1 MNEVEIPI
9 KVSGLGAIKAELK
22 ALKGEI
28 ANATDP
34 ADIARLSQAAGELS
48 DKIKDAN
55 EAVAVFSTGS
65 KFEQVSNGLGGIKD
79 SLMSLDFEE
88 AATKAK
94 TFATVMKSVDPKVI
108 IAGMGA
114 LTKTVTT
121 LGSTFLRL
129 GAQLLVNPI
138 FLLVAVIVAIVVA
151 IVLVMKKF
159 GVLQVV
165 IDALLLPLN
174 LLIKGFEMLTDW
186 MGLTDNAGEERGK
199 NEMARMDA
207 EAAAGEARMK
217 RLEEANKG
225 EMGDYDRKIAL
236 AKAEGKSTVELQ
248 RSKIKASIAYQTQ
261 VIAESK
267 LKLQQI
273 YLNLQELQT
282 LNIEDEEKRK
292 RQKEGN
298 QAMAEARGLIVSMG
312 EARRNSFN
320 ELKILDLNEIKAQ
333 EEKVK
338 AGRKGTGA
346 NKNNLKEQLGDI
358 KAFNA
363 EKLKLASMIADGE
376 NNAMENGIE
385 KEKAIRQKAFMDF
398 KTNFLAET
406 VKTEIE
412 ALDKQ
417 FLAKKITEEQYN
429 KQLEDLKLNAH
440 KNLTAE
446 ETILLT
452 QAMEQRKKD
461 MHQLEINNANN
472 AANGE
477 QMIADAKFAAM
488 AEGFEKEQ
496 IAQAAQYERL
506 RADALANTT
515 LTAEQKKALIAVY
528 NEQEKAQIATQLAEK
543 KKTQEDLLLTLQDE
557 ATQKR
562 EAENAQFLLDVEAAN
577 GNYETLEL
585 LKKAHEDKLL
595 NIETEANNAK
605 VAEAAKERDAKLSLA
620 KDTVDGL
627 ANLGGML
634 IKDQKKLEKFNKA
647 SALIQIG
654 IDTAKA
660 ISGLVA
666 ASNTNPLNGITAGA
680 AGIAQFASGI
690 IQIATNVV
698 KAKQLLSSPG
708 TTPSGGGGGGA
719 ESGGGGGG
727 ASAAATAL
735 PQAAQLFG
743 SANTGGTMSAGGS
756 SSESGNMTVT
766 AIVSETQVT
775 STQQKI
781 NRINKSAEL

>member
-9 KVSGLGAIKAELK
+9 KVSGLGAIKAELR

-34 ADIARLSQAAGELS
+34 ADVARLSQAAGELS

-65 KFEQVSNGLGGIKD
+65 KFEQVSNGLGGIKE

-88 AATKAK
+88 AAAKSK
-94 TFATVMKSVDPKVI
+94 TFATALGSVNPKELA
-108 IAGMGA
+108 AGMGN

-121 LGSTFLRL
+121 MGGAFMKL
-129 GAQLLVNPI
+129 GAQILINPI
-138 FLLVAVIVAIVVA
+138 FLLAAVIIAIVAAVA
-151 IVLVMKKF
+151 LVLNKF
-159 GVLQVV
+159 GLLKGV
-165 IDALLLPLN
+165 IDALMMPVN
-174 LLIKGFEMLTDW
+174 ALIAGFEMLTDW
-186 MGLTDNAGEERGK
+186 MGLTDNAGEARAQ

-207 EAAAGEARMK
+207 EAAASEKRMQ
-217 RLEEANKG
+217 RLDAANKG

-248 RSKIKASIAYQTQ
+248 RAKIKGSIAYQTQ

-267 LKLQQI
+267 LKLKQI

-282 LNIEDEEKRK
+282 LNIEDDEKRK
-292 RQKEGN
+292 RQLAGN
-298 QAMAEARGLIVSMG
+298 KAMAEARGLIVSMG

-320 ELKILDLNEIKAQ
+320 DLKVIDAQ
-333 EEKVK
+333 ELATQQEKVN
-338 AGRKGTGA
+338 AGRKG
-346 NKNNLKEQLGDI
+346 NKDNKTNLKEQLDDI

-363 EKLKLASMIADGE
+363 ETLKLASMIADGT
-376 NNAMENGIE
+376 NNALENGLE

-429 KQLEDLKLNAH
+429 KQLEDLKLNAQ

-452 QAMEQRKKD
+452 QAQEQKKKD
-461 MHQLEINNANN
+461 MQQLEINNANN

-477 QMIADAKFAAM
+477 QMILDAKFAAM
-488 AEGFEKEQ
+488 AEGTEKELL
-496 IAQAAQYERL
+496 AQAAGYEKL
-506 RADALANTT
+506 RQDALANVT
-515 LTAEQKKALIAVY
+515 LTEEQKKALIAIY
-528 NEQEKAQIATQLAEK
+528 DEQEKAQVATKLAEK
-543 KKTQEDLLLTLQDE
+543 QKTQEDLLLTLQDE
-557 ATQKR
+557 AAQLR
-562 EAENAQFLLDVEAAN
+562 EAENVQFLLDVEAAN

-585 LKKAHEDKLL
+585 LKKEHEDRLV
-595 NIETEANNAK
+595 NIEVEANNAK
-605 VAEAAKERDAKLSLA
+605 VEAAQKERDAKLSLA
-620 KDTVDGL
+620 KDTLDGL

-654 IDTAKA
+654 IDTARA
-660 ISGLVA
+660 ISSLVA
-666 ASNTNPLNGITAGA
+666 AAQSNPLNGVTFGA

-690 IQIATNVV
+690 IQIVTNVV
-698 KAKQLLSSPG
+698 KAKQILSSPG
-708 TTPSGGGGGGA
+708 STPAAGGGGGGGGGGGA
-719 ESGGGGGG
+719 ETST
-727 ASAAATAL
+727 ATAL

-743 SANTGGTMSAGGS
+743 GANTGGTMSAGGN

-766 AIVSETQVT
+766 AVVSETQVT

-781 NRINKSAEL
+781 NRINKSSEL

>member
-9 KVSGLGAIKAELK
+9 KVSGLGAIKAELR

-65 KFEQVSNGLGGIKD
+65 KFEQVSNGLGGIKE

-88 AATKAK
+88 AAAKSK
-94 TFATVMKSVDPKVI
+94 TFATALGSVNPKELA
-108 IAGMGA
+108 AGMGN

-121 LGSTFLRL
+121 MGGAFMKL
-129 GAQLLVNPI
+129 GAQILMNPI
-138 FLLVAVIVAIVVA
+138 FLLAAVIIAIVAAVA
-151 IVLVMKKF
+151 LVLQKF
-159 GVLQVV
+159 GLLKQVLDVMMIPV
-165 IDALLLPLN
+165 NA
-174 LLIKGFEMLTDW
+174 LIKGFEMLTDW
-186 MGLTDNAGEERGK
+186 MGLTDNAGEARAQ

-207 EAAAGEARMK
+207 EAAAGEKRMQ
-217 RLEEANKG
+217 RLDAANKS

-248 RSKIKASIAYQTQ
+248 RAKIKGSIAYQTQ
-261 VIAESK
+261 VIAESQLK
-267 LKLQQI
+267 LKQI

-282 LNIEDEEKRK
+282 LNIDDEEKRK
-292 RQKEGN
+292 RQLAGN
-298 QAMAEARGLIVSMG
+298 KAMADARALIVSMG
-312 EARRNSFN
+312 EARKNSFN
-320 ELKILDLNEIKAQ
+320 ELKILDLNEIKSQ
-333 EEKVK
+333 QEKVK
-338 AGRKGTGA
+338 AGRKGTKD
-346 NKNNLKEQLGDI
+346 NKNNLKEQLDDI
-358 KAFNA
+358 KEFNA
-363 EKLKLASMIADGE
+363 DKEKLD
-376 NNAMENGIE
+376 AMTIQSTLNLMANGME
-385 KEKAIRQKAFMDF
+385 KEKAIREQAFVDYQKTFIDERL
-398 KTNFLAET
+398 K
-406 VKTEIE
+406 KEIE
-412 ALDKQ
+412 GLDKQ
-417 FLAKKITEEQYN
+417 FLAKKLTEDQYN
-429 KQLEDLKLNAH
+429 AKLAELR
-440 KNLTAE
+440 LTATTKLSAE
-446 ETILLT
+446 ELLILKNAETLKNTEIQTI
-452 QAMEQRKKD
+452 KD
-461 MHQLEINNANN
+461 TYAQNLIN
-472 AANGE
+472 GD

-488 AEGFEKEQ
+488 EEGFEKEQ
-496 IAQAAQYERL
+496 IAQAAQYEKL

-515 LTAEQKKALIAVY
+515 LTEEQKKALIAVY

-557 ATQKR
+557 ATQLR

-647 SALIQIG
+647 TALIQIG

-660 ISGLVA
+660 ISALVA
-666 ASNTNPLNGITAGA
+666 ASNTNPLNGVTAGA

-727 ASAAATAL
+727 TSAATAL

>member
-9 KVSGLGAIKAELK
+9 KVSGLGAIKAELR

-34 ADIARLSQAAGELS
+34 ADIARLSQAAGQLS
-48 DKIKDAN
+48 DQIKDAN

-65 KFEQVSNGLGGIKD
+65 KFEQVSNGLGGIKE

-88 AATKAK
+88 AAAKSK
-94 TFATVMKSVDPKVI
+94 TFATALGSVNPKELA
-108 IAGMGA
+108 AGMGN

-121 LGSTFLRL
+121 MGGAFMKL
-129 GAQLLVNPI
+129 GAQILMNPI
-138 FLLVAVIVAIVVA
+138 FLLVAVIVAIVAAVA
-151 IVLVMKKF
+151 LVLNKF
-159 GVLQVV
+159 GLLQGV
-165 IDALLLPLN
+165 IDALMMPVN
-174 LLIKGFEMLTDW
+174 ALIAGFEMLTDW
-186 MGLTDNAGEERGK
+186 MGLTDNAGEARAK

-207 EAAAGEARMK
+207 EAAAGEARMN
-217 RLEEANKG
+217 RLDAANKS

-248 RSKIKASIAYQTQ
+248 RSKIKGSIAYQTQ
-261 VIAESK
+261 VIAESQLK
-267 LKLQQI
+267 LKQI

-282 LNIEDEEKRK
+282 LNIEDDEKRK
-292 RQKEGN
+292 RQLAGN
-298 QAMAEARGLIVSMG
+298 KAMAEARGLIVSMG

-320 ELKILDLNEIKAQ
+320 DLKVIDAQ
-333 EEKVK
+333 ELATQKEKVN
-338 AGRKGTGA
+338 AGKKG
-346 NKNNLKEQLGDI
+346 NKDNKTNLKEQLDDI

-363 EKLKLASMIADGE
+363 DTLKLASMIADGK
-376 NNAMENGIE
+376 NNAMESGLE

-452 QAMEQRKKD
+452 QAQEQKRKD
-461 MHQLEINNANN
+461 MNQLEINNANN

-477 QMIADAKFAAM
+477 QMILDAKFAAM
-488 AEGFEKEQ
+488 AEGTEKELL
-496 IAQAAQYERL
+496 AQAAGYEKL
-506 RADALANTT
+506 RQDALANVT
-515 LTAEQKKALIAVY
+515 LTEEQKKALIAIY
-528 NEQEKAQIATQLAEK
+528 DEQEKAQVATKLAEK
-543 KKTQEDLLLTLQDE
+543 QKTQEDLLLSMQDE
-557 ATQKR
+557 ATQLR
-562 EAENAQFLLDVEAAN
+562 EAENVQFLLDVEAAN

-585 LKKAHEDKLL
+585 LKKEHEDKLV
-595 NIETEANNAK
+595 NIEVEANNAK
-605 VAEAAKERDAKLSLA
+605 VEAAQKERDAKLSLA
-620 KDTVDGL
+620 KDTLDGL

-654 IDTAKA
+654 IDTARA
-660 ISGLVA
+660 ISSLVA
-666 ASNTNPLNGITAGA
+666 AAQSNPLNGVTFGA

-690 IQIATNVV
+690 IQIVTNVV
-698 KAKQLLSSPG
+698 KAKQILSSPG
-708 TTPSGGGGGGA
+708 STPAAGGGGGGGGGGGA
-719 ESGGGGGG
+719 ETST
-727 ASAAATAL
+727 ATAL

-743 SANTGGTMSAGGS
+743 GANTGGTMSAGGS

-766 AIVSETQVT
+766 AVVSETQVT

>member
-9 KVSGLGAIKAELK
+9 KVSGLGAIKAELR

-34 ADIARLSQAAGELS
+34 ADVARLSQAAGELS

-65 KFEQVSNGLGGIKD
+65 KFEQVSNGLGGIKE

-88 AATKAK
+88 AAAKSK
-94 TFATVMKSVDPKVI
+94 TFATALGSVNPKELA
-108 IAGMGA
+108 AGMGN

-121 LGSTFLRL
+121 MGGAFMKL
-129 GAQLLVNPI
+129 GAQILMNPI
-138 FLLVAVIVAIVVA
+138 FLLAAVIIAIVAAVA
-151 IVLVMKKF
+151 LVLNKF
-159 GVLQVV
+159 GLLKGV
-165 IDALLLPLN
+165 IDALMMPVN
-174 LLIKGFEMLTDW
+174 ALIAGFEMLTDW
-186 MGLTDNAGEERGK
+186 MGLTDNAGEARAQ

-207 EAAAGEARMK
+207 EAAASEKRMQ
-217 RLEEANKG
+217 RLDAANKG

-248 RSKIKASIAYQTQ
+248 RSKIKGSIAYQTQ

-267 LKLQQI
+267 LKLKQI

-282 LNIEDEEKRK
+282 LNIEDDEKRK
-292 RQKEGN
+292 RQLAGN
-298 QAMAEARGLIVSMG
+298 KAMAEARGLIVSMG

-320 ELKILDLNEIKAQ
+320 DLKVIDAQ
-333 EEKVK
+333 ELATQQEKVN
-338 AGRKGTGA
+338 AGRKG
-346 NKNNLKEQLGDI
+346 NKDNKTNLKEQLDDI

-363 EKLKLASMIADGE
+363 ETLKLASMIADGT
-376 NNAMENGIE
+376 NNALENGLE

-429 KQLEDLKLNAH
+429 KQLEDLKLNAQ

-452 QAMEQRKKD
+452 QAQEQKKKD
-461 MHQLEINNANN
+461 MQQLEINNANN

-477 QMIADAKFAAM
+477 QMILDAKFAAM
-488 AEGFEKEQ
+488 AEGTEKELL
-496 IAQAAQYERL
+496 AQAAGYEKL
-506 RADALANTT
+506 RQDALANVT
-515 LTAEQKKALIAVY
+515 LTEEQKKALIAIY
-528 NEQEKAQIATQLAEK
+528 DEQEKAQVATKLAEK
-543 KKTQEDLLLTLQDE
+543 QKTQEDLLLTLQDE
-557 ATQKR
+557 AAQLR
-562 EAENAQFLLDVEAAN
+562 EAENVQFLLDVEAAN

-585 LKKAHEDKLL
+585 LKKEHEDRLV
-595 NIETEANNAK
+595 NIEVEANNAK
-605 VAEAAKERDAKLSLA
+605 VEAAQKERDAKLSLA
-620 KDTVDGL
+620 KDTLDGL

-654 IDTAKA
+654 IDTARA
-660 ISGLVA
+660 ISSLVA
-666 ASNTNPLNGITAGA
+666 AAQSNPLNGVTFGA

-690 IQIATNVV
+690 IQIVTNVV
-698 KAKQLLSSPG
+698 KAKQILSSPG
-708 TTPSGGGGGGA
+708 STPAAGGGGGGGGGGGA
-719 ESGGGGGG
+719 ETST
-727 ASAAATAL
+727 ATAL

-743 SANTGGTMSAGGS
+743 GANTGGTMSAGGN

-766 AIVSETQVT
+766 AVVSETQVT

-781 NRINKSAEL
+781 NRINKSSEL

>member
-1 MNEVEIPI
+1 MNEVEIPL
-9 KVSGLGAIKAELK
+9 KVSGIGAIKAELK

-48 DKIKDAN
+48 DQIKDAN
-55 EAVAVFSTGS
+55 EAVAVFATGS

-94 TFATVMKSVDPKVI
+94 TFATVMKGVDPKVI

-114 LTKTVTT
+114 LTKTVST
-121 LGSTFLRL
+121 LGSTFLKM

-159 GVLQVV
+159 GVLQTV
-165 IDALLLPLN
+165 IDALMMPLN
-174 LLIKGFEMLTDW
+174 MLIKGFQMLTDW
-186 MGLTDNAGEERGK
+186 MGLTDVAGEERGA
-199 NEMARMDA
+199 NELERIDNEIAATEKRSAAQADA
-207 EAAAGEARMK
+207 HGK
-217 RLEEANKG
+217 
-225 EMGDYDRKIAL
+225 EMGAFDRKIAL
-236 AKAEGKSTVELQ
+236 AKAEGKNTYELQ
-248 RSKIKASIAYQTQ
+248 KAKIKASIAYQTQ
-261 VIAESK
+261 QIAESMLTVKKMK
-267 LKLQQI
+267 LDIAALS
-273 YLNLQELQT
+273 T
-282 LNIEDEEKRK
+282 LNISEEDRKKKTEEANK
-292 RQKEGN
+292 
-298 QAMAEARGLIVSMG
+298 AMEKANKVISDMG

-320 ELKILDLNEIKAQ
+320 ELKILDLDELKKQ
-333 EEKVK
+333 KEKVD
-338 AGRKGTGA
+338 AGKKETKG
-346 NKNNLKEQLGDI
+346 NKNNLKEKLDDL
-358 KAFNA
+358 KAYNA
-363 EKLKLASMIADGE
+363 DKEKLE
-376 NNAMENGIE
+376 AMTIKSTLDLMANGME
-385 KEKAIRQKAFMDF
+385 KEKAIREQAFVDYQKTFIDERL
-398 KTNFLAET
+398 K
-406 VKTEIE
+406 KEIE
-412 ALDKQ
+412 GLDKQ
-417 FLAKKITEEQYN
+417 FLAKKLTEDQYN
-429 KQLEDLKLNAH
+429 AKLAELR
-440 KNLTAE
+440 LTATTKLSAE
-446 ETILLT
+446 ELLILKNAETLKNT
-452 QAMEQRKKD
+452 E
-461 MHQLEINNANN
+461 LEAIKTTYAQNLINGDA
-472 AANGE
+472 
-477 QMIADAKFAAM
+477 MIADAKFAAM

-496 IAQAAQYERL
+496 LAQAAQYDKL

-515 LTAEQKKALIAVY
+515 LTEEQKKALIAVY
-528 NEQEKAQIATQLAEK
+528 DEQEKAQIATQLAEK
-543 KKTQEDLLLTLQDE
+543 KKTQEDLLLSLQDE

-562 EAENAQFLLDVEAAN
+562 EAEQAQFALDVEAAN

-627 ANLGGML
+627 TNLGGML

-660 ISGLVA
+660 ISALVA
-666 ASNTNPLNGITAGA
+666 ASNTNPLNGVTAGA

-690 IQIATNVV
+690 IQIATNVA
-698 KAKQLLSSPG
+698 KAKQILSSPG
-708 TTPSGGGGGGA
+708 TTPSTGGGGGDAGGGGGGT
-719 ESGGGGGG
+719 
-727 ASAAATAL
+727 AAATAL

>member
-9 KVSGLGAIKAELK
+9 KVSGLGAIKAELR

-34 ADIARLSQAAGELS
+34 ADVARLSQAAGELS

-65 KFEQVSNGLGGIKD
+65 KFEQVSNGLGAIKD

-88 AATKAK
+88 AAAKSK
-94 TFATVMKSVDPKVI
+94 TFATALGSVNPKELA
-108 IAGMGA
+108 AGMGN

-121 LGSTFLRL
+121 MGSAFMKL
-129 GAQLLVNPI
+129 GAQILMNPI
-138 FLLVAVIVAIVVA
+138 FLLVAVIVAIVAAVA
-151 IVLVMKKF
+151 LVLNKF
-159 GVLQVV
+159 GLLKGV
-165 IDALLLPLN
+165 IDALMMPVN
-174 LLIKGFEMLTDW
+174 ALIAGFEMLTDW
-186 MGLTDNAGEERGK
+186 MGLTDNAGEARAK

-217 RLEEANKG
+217 RLDEANKG

-267 LKLQQI
+267 LKLKQI

-282 LNIEDEEKRK
+282 LNIEDDEKRK
-292 RQKEGN
+292 RQLAGN
-298 QAMAEARGLIVSMG
+298 KAMAEARGLIVSMG

-320 ELKILDLNEIKAQ
+320 DLKVIDAQ
-333 EEKVK
+333 ELATQQEKVN
-338 AGRKGTGA
+338 AGKKG
-346 NKNNLKEQLGDI
+346 NKDNKTNLKEQLDDI

-363 EKLKLASMIADGE
+363 EKLKLASMIADGT
-376 NNAMENGIE
+376 NNALENGLE

-406 VKTEIE
+406 VKAEIE

-452 QAMEQRKKD
+452 QAQEQKRKD
-461 MHQLEINNANN
+461 MNQLEINNADN

-477 QMIADAKFAAM
+477 QMILDAKFAAM
-488 AEGFEKEQ
+488 AEGTEKELL
-496 IAQAAQYERL
+496 AQAAGYEKL
-506 RADALANTT
+506 RQDALANVT
-515 LTAEQKKALIAVY
+515 LTEEQKKTLLAVY
-528 NEQEKAQIATQLAEK
+528 DEQEKAQIATKLAEK
-543 KKTQEDLLLTLQDE
+543 QKTQEDLLLTLQDE
-557 ATQKR
+557 AAQLR
-562 EAENAQFLLDVEAAN
+562 EAENVQFALDVEAAN

-585 LKKAHEDKLL
+585 LKKEHEDRLV
-595 NIETEANNAK
+595 NIEAEANNAK
-605 VAEAAKERDAKLSLA
+605 VESAQKERDAKLSLA
-620 KDTVDGL
+620 KDTLDGL

-654 IDTAKA
+654 IDTARA
-660 ISGLVA
+660 ISSLVA
-666 ASNTNPLNGITAGA
+666 AAQSNPLNGVTFGA

-690 IQIATNVV
+690 IQIVTNVV
-698 KAKQLLSSPG
+698 KAKQILSSPG
-708 TTPSGGGGGGA
+708 STPAAGGGGGG
-719 ESGGGGGG
+719 GGGTET
-727 ASAAATAL
+727 STATAL

-743 SANTGGTMSAGGS
+743 GANTGGTMSAGGS
-756 SSESGNMTVT
+756 SNESGNMTVT
-766 AIVSETQVT
+766 AVVSETQVT

>member
-9 KVSGLGAIKAELK
+9 KVSGLGAIKAELR

-34 ADIARLSQAAGELS
+34 ADVARLSQAAGELS

-65 KFEQVSNGLGGIKD
+65 KFEQVSNGLGGIKE

-88 AATKAK
+88 AAAKSK
-94 TFATVMKSVDPKVI
+94 TFATALGSVNPKELA
-108 IAGMGA
+108 AGMGN

-121 LGSTFLRL
+121 MGGAFMKL
-129 GAQLLVNPI
+129 GAQILINPI
-138 FLLVAVIVAIVVA
+138 FLLAAVIIAIVAAVA
-151 IVLVMKKF
+151 LVLNKF
-159 GVLQVV
+159 GLLKGV
-165 IDALLLPLN
+165 IDALMMPVN
-174 LLIKGFEMLTDW
+174 ALIAGFEMLTDW
-186 MGLTDNAGEERGK
+186 MGLTDNAGEARAQ

-207 EAAAGEARMK
+207 EAAASEKRMQ
-217 RLEEANKG
+217 RLDAANKG

-248 RSKIKASIAYQTQ
+248 RSKIKGSIAYQTQ
-261 VIAESK
+261 VIAESQLK
-267 LKLQQI
+267 LKQI

-282 LNIEDEEKRK
+282 LNIEDDEKRK
-292 RQKEGN
+292 RQLAGN
-298 QAMAEARGLIVSMG
+298 KAMAEARGLIVSMG

-320 ELKILDLNEIKAQ
+320 DLKVIDAQ
-333 EEKVK
+333 ELATQQEKVN
-338 AGRKGTGA
+338 AGRKG
-346 NKNNLKEQLGDI
+346 NKDNKTNLKEQLDDI

-363 EKLKLASMIADGE
+363 ETLKLASMIADGT
-376 NNAMENGIE
+376 NNALENGLE

-429 KQLEDLKLNAH
+429 KQLEDLKLNAQ

-452 QAMEQRKKD
+452 QAQEQKKKD
-461 MHQLEINNANN
+461 MQQLEINNANN

-477 QMIADAKFAAM
+477 QMILDAKFAAM
-488 AEGFEKEQ
+488 AEGTEKELL
-496 IAQAAQYERL
+496 AQAAGYEKL
-506 RADALANTT
+506 RQDALANVT
-515 LTAEQKKALIAVY
+515 LTEEQKKALIGIY
-528 NEQEKAQIATQLAEK
+528 DEQEKAQVATKLAEK
-543 KKTQEDLLLTLQDE
+543 QKTQEDLLLTLQDE
-557 ATQKR
+557 AAQLR
-562 EAENAQFLLDVEAAN
+562 EAENVQFLLDVEAAN

-585 LKKAHEDKLL
+585 LKKEHEDRLV
-595 NIETEANNAK
+595 NIEVEANNAK
-605 VAEAAKERDAKLSLA
+605 VEAAQKERDAKLSLA
-620 KDTVDGL
+620 KDTLDGL

-654 IDTAKA
+654 IDTARA
-660 ISGLVA
+660 ISSLVA
-666 ASNTNPLNGITAGA
+666 AAQSNPLNGVTFGA

-690 IQIATNVV
+690 IQIVTNVV
-698 KAKQLLSSPG
+698 KAKQILSSPG
-708 TTPSGGGGGGA
+708 STPAAGGGGGGGGGGGA
-719 ESGGGGGG
+719 ETST
-727 ASAAATAL
+727 ATAL

-743 SANTGGTMSAGGS
+743 GANTGGTMSAGGN

-766 AIVSETQVT
+766 AVVSETQVT

-781 NRINKSAEL
+781 NRINKSSEL

>member
-34 ADIARLSQAAGELS
+34 ADVARLSQAAGELS

-88 AATKAK
+88 AAAKSK
-94 TFATVMKSVDPKVI
+94 TFATALGSVNPKELA
-108 IAGMGA
+108 AGMGN

-121 LGSTFLRL
+121 MGGAFMKL
-129 GAQLLVNPI
+129 GAQILMNPI
-138 FLLVAVIVAIVVA
+138 FLLVAVIVAIVAAVA
-151 IVLVMKKF
+151 LVLNKF
-159 GVLQVV
+159 GLLQGV
-165 IDALLLPLN
+165 IDALMMPVN
-174 LLIKGFEMLTDW
+174 ALIKGFEMLTDW
-186 MGLTDNAGEERGK
+186 MGLTDNAGEARAK

-207 EAAAGEARMK
+207 EAVAGEARMK
-217 RLEEANKG
+217 RLDDANKG

-248 RSKIKASIAYQTQ
+248 RAKIKGSIAYQTQ
-261 VIAESK
+261 VIAESQLK
-267 LKLQQI
+267 LKQI

-292 RQKEGN
+292 RQLAGN
-298 QAMAEARGLIVSMG
+298 KAMADARALITSMG

-346 NKNNLKEQLGDI
+346 NKNNLKEQLDDI

-363 EKLKLASMIADGE
+363 DKAKLEAMTIQNNLALMADG
-376 NNAMENGIE
+376 ME
-385 KEKAIRQKAFMDF
+385 KEKAIRQQAFMDF
-398 KTNFLAET
+398 KTTYVAERMKEET
-406 VKTEIE
+406 A
-412 ALDKQ
+412 ALDKL
-417 FLAKKITEEQYN
+417 FLSKKITEEQYN
-429 KQLEDLKLNAH
+429 AELAELTLNGVKKLSADE
-440 KNLTAE
+440 L
-446 ETILLT
+446 LVLT
-452 QAMEQRKKD
+452 QAAELKKKD
-461 MHQLEINNANN
+461 LQQIEINAENN
-472 AANGE
+472 RLAGE

-488 AEGFEKEQ
+488 AEGTEKELL
-496 IAQAAQYERL
+496 AQAAGYEKL
-506 RADALANTT
+506 RQDALANVT

-528 NEQEKAQIATQLAEK
+528 DEQEKAQIATQLAEK

-585 LKKAHEDKLL
+585 LKKAHEDKLV
-595 NIETEANNAK
+595 NIEAEANNAK
-605 VAEAAKERDAKLSLA
+605 VESAQKERDAKLSLA
-620 KDTVDGL
+620 KDTLDGL

-654 IDTAKA
+654 IDTARA
-660 ISGLVA
+660 ISALVA
-666 ASNTNPLNGITAGA
+666 ASQSNPLNGVSFGA

-690 IQIATNVV
+690 IQIVTNVV
-698 KAKQLLSSPG
+698 KAKQILSSPG
-708 TTPSGGGGGGA
+708 STPAAGGGGGGGG
-719 ESGGGGGG
+719 EST
-727 ASAAATAL
+727 SSSTAL

-743 SANTGGTMSAGGS
+743 GANTGGTMSAGGS
-756 SSESGNMTVT
+756 SNESGNMTVT
-766 AIVSETQVT
+766 AVVSETQVT

>member
-9 KVSGLGAIKAELK
+9 KVSGLGAIKAELR

-34 ADIARLSQAAGELS
+34 AEIARLSQAAGELS

-65 KFEQVSNGLGGIKD
+65 KFEQVSNGLGGIKE

-88 AATKAK
+88 AAAKSK
-94 TFATVMKSVDPKVI
+94 TFATALGSVNPKELA
-108 IAGMGA
+108 AGMGN

-121 LGSTFLRL
+121 MGGAFMKL
-129 GAQLLVNPI
+129 GAQILMNPI
-138 FLLVAVIVAIVVA
+138 FLLAAVIIAIVAAVA
-151 IVLVMKKF
+151 LVLNKF
-159 GVLQVV
+159 GLLQGV
-165 IDALLLPLN
+165 IDALMMPVN
-174 LLIKGFEMLTDW
+174 ALIAGFEMLTDW
-186 MGLTDNAGEERGK
+186 MGLTDNAGEARAK

-217 RLEEANKG
+217 RLDAANKG

-261 VIAESK
+261 VIAESQLK
-267 LKLQQI
+267 LKQI

-282 LNIEDEEKRK
+282 LNIEDDEKRK
-292 RQKEGN
+292 RQLAGN
-298 QAMAEARGLIVSMG
+298 KAMAEARGLIVSMG

-320 ELKILDLNEIKAQ
+320 DLKVIDAQ
-333 EEKVK
+333 ELATQQEKVN
-338 AGRKGTGA
+338 AGKKG
-346 NKNNLKEQLGDI
+346 NKDNKTNLKEQLDDI

-363 EKLKLASMIADGE
+363 EKLKLASMIADGT
-376 NNAMENGIE
+376 NNALENGLE

-429 KQLEDLKLNAH
+429 KQLEDLKLNAQ

-452 QAMEQRKKD
+452 QAQEQKRKD
-461 MHQLEINNANN
+461 MNQLEINNANN
-472 AANGE
+472 AANGA
-477 QMIADAKFAAM
+477 QMILDAKFAAM
-488 AEGFEKEQ
+488 AEGTEKELL
-496 IAQAAQYERL
+496 AQAAGYEKL
-506 RADALANTT
+506 RQDALANVT
-515 LTAEQKKALIAVY
+515 LTEEQKKALLAIY
-528 NEQEKAQIATQLAEK
+528 DEQEKAQVATKLAEK
-543 KKTQEDLLLTLQDE
+543 QKTQEDLLLTLQDE
-557 ATQKR
+557 AAQLR
-562 EAENAQFLLDVEAAN
+562 EAENVQFLLDVEAAN

-585 LKKAHEDKLL
+585 LKKEHEDRLV
-595 NIETEANNAK
+595 NIEVEANNAK
-605 VAEAAKERDAKLSLA
+605 VEAAQKERDAKLSLA
-620 KDTVDGL
+620 KDTLDGL

-654 IDTAKA
+654 IDTARA
-660 ISGLVA
+660 ISSLVA
-666 ASNTNPLNGITAGA
+666 AAQSNPLNGVTFGA

-690 IQIATNVV
+690 IQIVTNVV
-698 KAKQLLSSPG
+698 KAKQILSSPG
-708 TTPSGGGGGGA
+708 STPAAGGGGGGGGGA
-719 ESGGGGGG
+719 ETST
-727 ASAAATAL
+727 ATAL

-743 SANTGGTMSAGGS
+743 GANTGGTMSAGGS
-756 SSESGNMTVT
+756 SNESGNMTVT
-766 AIVSETQVT
+766 AVVSETQVT

>member
-9 KVSGLGAIKAELK
+9 KVSGLGAIKAELR

-34 ADIARLSQAAGELS
+34 ADVARLSQAAGELS

-88 AATKAK
+88 AAAKSK
-94 TFATVMKSVDPKVI
+94 TFATALGSVNPKELA
-108 IAGMGA
+108 AGMGN

-121 LGSTFLRL
+121 MGSAFMKL
-129 GAQLLVNPI
+129 GAQILMNPI
-138 FLLVAVIVAIVVA
+138 FLLVAVIVAIVAAVA
-151 IVLVMKKF
+151 LVLNKF
-159 GVLQVV
+159 GLLQGV
-165 IDALLLPLN
+165 IDALMMPVN
-174 LLIKGFEMLTDW
+174 ALIAGFEMLTDW
-186 MGLTDNAGEERGK
+186 MGLTDNAGEARAK

-217 RLEEANKG
+217 RLDAANKG

-236 AKAEGKSTVELQ
+236 AKAEGKGTVDLQ
-248 RSKIKASIAYQTQ
+248 RAKIKGSIAYQTQ

-267 LKLQQI
+267 LKLKQI

-282 LNIEDEEKRK
+282 LNIEDDEKRK
-292 RQKEGN
+292 RQLAGN
-298 QAMAEARGLIVSMG
+298 KAMAEARGLIVSMG

-320 ELKILDLNEIKAQ
+320 DLKVIDAQ
-333 EEKVK
+333 ELATQKEKVN
-338 AGRKGTGA
+338 AGKKG
-346 NKNNLKEQLGDI
+346 NKDNKTNLKEQLDDI

-452 QAMEQRKKD
+452 QAQEQKKKD
-461 MHQLEINNANN
+461 MQQLEINEVNN
-472 AANGE
+472 AANGA
-477 QMIADAKFAAM
+477 QMILDAKFAAM
-488 AEGFEKEQ
+488 AEGTEKELL
-496 IAQAAQYERL
+496 AQAAGYEKL
-506 RADALANTT
+506 RQDALANVT
-515 LTAEQKKALIAVY
+515 LTEEQKKALIAIY
-528 NEQEKAQIATQLAEK
+528 DEQEKAQVATKLAEK
-543 KKTQEDLLLTLQDE
+543 QKTQEDLLLTLQDE
-557 ATQKR
+557 ATQLR
-562 EAENAQFLLDVEAAN
+562 EAENVQFLLDVEAAN

-585 LKKAHEDKLL
+585 LKKEHEDRLV
-595 NIETEANNAK
+595 NIEVEANNAK
-605 VAEAAKERDAKLSLA
+605 VEAAQKERDAKLSLA
-620 KDTVDGL
+620 KDTLDGL

-654 IDTAKA
+654 IDTARA
-660 ISGLVA
+660 ISSLVA
-666 ASNTNPLNGITAGA
+666 AAQSNPLNGVTFGA

-690 IQIATNVV
+690 IQIVTNVV
-698 KAKQLLSSPG
+698 KAKQILSSPG
-708 TTPSGGGGGGA
+708 STPAAGGGGGGGGGGA
-719 ESGGGGGG
+719 ETST
-727 ASAAATAL
+727 ATAL

-743 SANTGGTMSAGGS
+743 GANTGGTMSAGGN

-766 AIVSETQVT
+766 AVVSETQVT

>member
-1 MNEVEIPI
+1 MNEVEIPLKI
-9 KVSGLGAIKAELK
+9 SGIGAIKAELK

-34 ADIARLSQAAGELS
+34 ADIARLSQAAGQLS
-48 DKIKDAN
+48 DQIKDAN
-55 EAVAVFSTGS
+55 EAVAVFATGS

-88 AATKAK
+88 AAAKSK
-94 TFATVMKSVDPKVI
+94 TFATALGSVNPKELA
-108 IAGMGA
+108 AGMGN

-121 LGSTFLRL
+121 MGGAFMKL
-129 GAQLLVNPI
+129 GAQILMNPI
-138 FLLVAVIVAIVVA
+138 FLLVAVIVAIVAA
-151 IVLVMKKF
+151 IALVLQKF
-159 GVLQVV
+159 GLLKTVLDVLMMPV
-165 IDALLLPLN
+165 NA
-174 LLIKGFEMLTDW
+174 LIKGFEMLTDW
-186 MGLTDNAGEERGK
+186 MGLTDNAGEERAQ
-199 NEMARMDA
+199 NEMARMDR
-207 EAAAGEARMK
+207 EAAAGEK
-217 RLEEANKG
+217 RQQRLDAANKS

-248 RSKIKASIAYQTQ
+248 RAKIKGSIAYQTQ
-261 VIAESK
+261 VIAESQLK
-267 LKLQQI
+267 LKQI

-292 RQKEGN
+292 RQLAGN
-298 QAMAEARGLIVSMG
+298 KAMADARGLIVSMG

-320 ELKILDLNEIKAQ
+320 ELKVIDAQ
-333 EEKVK
+333 ELTAQKEKVN
-338 AGRKGTGA
+338 AGKKGNKD
-346 NKNNLKEQLGDI
+346 NKNNLKEQLDDI

-452 QAMEQRKKD
+452 QAQEQKKKD
-461 MHQLEINNANN
+461 MQQLQINEANN
-472 AANGE
+472 AVNGE
-477 QMIADAKFAAM
+477 NMILEAKFAAM
-488 AEGFEKEQ
+488 EEGTEKELL
-496 IAQAAQYERL
+496 AQAAGYEKL
-506 RADALANTT
+506 RADALANIT
-515 LTAEQKKALIAVY
+515 LTEEQKKTLLAIY
-528 NEQEKAQIATQLAEK
+528 DEQEQAQKDAKLAEK
-543 KKTQEDLLLTLQDE
+543 QKTQEDLLLSLQDE

-562 EAENAQFLLDVEAAN
+562 EAAQAQFALDVEAAN
-577 GNYETLEL
+577 GDAATLEAL
-585 LKKAHEDKLL
+585 AKQHADNLA
-595 NIETEANNAK
+595 NIDIEASNAK
-605 VAEAAKERDAKLSLA
+605 VETAAKERDAKLSLA

-654 IDTAKA
+654 IDTARA
-660 ISGLVA
+660 ISSLVA
-666 ASNTNPLNGITAGA
+666 AAQSNPLNGVSFGA

-690 IQIATNVV
+690 IQIVTNVV
-698 KAKQLLSSPG
+698 KAKQILSSPG
-708 TTPSGGGGGGA
+708 STPAAGGGGGG
-719 ESGGGGGG
+719 GGGE
-727 ASAAATAL
+727 STSTSTAL

-743 SANTGGTMSAGGS
+743 GANTGGSMSAGGS
-756 SSESGNMTVT
+756 SNESGNMTVT
-766 AIVSETQVT
+766 AVVSETQVT

>member
-9 KVSGLGAIKAELK
+9 KVSGLGAIKAELR

-34 ADIARLSQAAGELS
+34 ADVARLSQAAGELS

-65 KFEQVSNGLGGIKD
+65 KFEQVSNGLGGIKE

-88 AATKAK
+88 AAAKSK
-94 TFATVMKSVDPKVI
+94 TFATALGSVNPKELA
-108 IAGMGA
+108 AGMGN

-121 LGSTFLRL
+121 MGGAFMKL
-129 GAQLLVNPI
+129 GAQILMNPI
-138 FLLVAVIVAIVVA
+138 FLLAAVIVAIVAAVA
-151 IVLVMKKF
+151 LVLNKF
-159 GVLQVV
+159 GLLQGV
-165 IDALLLPLN
+165 IDALMMPVN
-174 LLIKGFEMLTDW
+174 ALIAGFEMLTDW
-186 MGLTDNAGEERGK
+186 MGLTDNAGEARAK

-217 RLEEANKG
+217 RLDAANKG

-248 RSKIKASIAYQTQ
+248 RSKIKGSIAYQTQ
-261 VIAESK
+261 VIAESQLK
-267 LKLQQI
+267 LKQI

-282 LNIEDEEKRK
+282 LNIEDDEKRK
-292 RQKEGN
+292 RQLAGN
-298 QAMAEARGLIVSMG
+298 KAMAEARGLIVSMG

-320 ELKILDLNEIKAQ
+320 DLKVIDAQ
-333 EEKVK
+333 ELATQREKVN
-338 AGRKGTGA
+338 AGKKG
-346 NKNNLKEQLGDI
+346 NKDNKTNLKEQLDDI

-363 EKLKLASMIADGE
+363 EKLKLASMIANGE

-452 QAMEQRKKD
+452 QAQEQKKKD
-461 MHQLEINNANN
+461 MQQLQVNEANN
-472 AANGE
+472 AVNGE
-477 QMIADAKFAAM
+477 IMILDAKFAAM
-488 AEGFEKEQ
+488 QEGTEKELL
-496 IAQAAQYERL
+496 AQAAGYEKL
-506 RADALANTT
+506 RADALANVT
-515 LTAEQKKALIAVY
+515 LTEEQKKTLLAIY
-528 NEQEKAQIATQLAEK
+528 DEQEKAQIATKLAEK
-543 KKTQEDLLLTLQDE
+543 QKTQEDLLLTLQDE
-557 ATQKR
+557 AAQLR
-562 EAENAQFLLDVEAAN
+562 EAENVQFLLDVEAAN

-585 LKKAHEDKLL
+585 LKKEHEDRLV
-595 NIETEANNAK
+595 NIEVEANNAK
-605 VAEAAKERDAKLSLA
+605 VEAAQKERDAKLSLA
-620 KDTVDGL
+620 KDTLDGL

-654 IDTAKA
+654 IDTARA
-660 ISGLVA
+660 ISSLVA
-666 ASNTNPLNGITAGA
+666 AAQSNPLNGVTFGA

-690 IQIATNVV
+690 IQIVTNVV
-698 KAKQLLSSPG
+698 KAKQILSSPG
-708 TTPSGGGGGGA
+708 STPAAGGGGGGGGGGA
-719 ESGGGGGG
+719 ETST
-727 ASAAATAL
+727 ATAL

-743 SANTGGTMSAGGS
+743 GANTGGTMSAGGN

-766 AIVSETQVT
+766 AVVSETQVT

-781 NRINKSAEL
+781 NRINKSSEL

>member
-9 KVSGLGAIKAELK
+9 KVSGLGAIKAELR

-55 EAVAVFSTGS
+55 EAVAVFSSGS

-94 TFATVMKSVDPKVI
+94 TFATVMKGVDPKVI

-121 LGSTFLRL
+121 LGSTFLRM

-151 IVLVMKKF
+151 VVLVMKKF
-159 GVLQVV
+159 GVLQTV
-165 IDALLLPLN
+165 IDALMLPLN
-174 LLIKGFEMLTDW
+174 MLIAGFEMLTDW

-217 RLEEANKG
+217 RLDDANKS

-248 RSKIKASIAYQTQ
+248 RAKIKGSIAYQTA

-282 LNIEDEEKRK
+282 LNIEDDEKKK
-292 RQKEGN
+292 RQTDGN
-298 QAMAEARGLIVSMG
+298 KAMAEARALITSMG

-320 ELKILDLNEIKAQ
+320 ELKVIDAQ
-333 EEKVK
+333 ELTAQKEKVK
-338 AGRKGTGA
+338 EGRKGAGA
-346 NKNNLKEQLGDI
+346 NKNNLKEQLDDI

-376 NNAMENGIE
+376 NNAMESGLE

-440 KNLTAE
+440 RNLTAE

-452 QAMEQRKKD
+452 QAQEQRKKD
-461 MHQLEINNANN
+461 MQQLQVNEANN
-472 AANGE
+472 AVNGE
-477 QMIADAKFAAM
+477 IMILDAKFNAM
-488 AEGFEKEQ
+488 AEGTEKELL
-496 IAQAAQYERL
+496 AQAAGYEKL

-528 NEQEKAQIATQLAEK
+528 DEQEKAQTATQLAEK

-557 ATQKR
+557 ATQLR

-595 NIETEANNAK
+595 NIETNANNAK
-605 VAEAAKERDAKLSLA
+605 VETAQKERDAKLTLA

-654 IDTAKA
+654 IDTARA
-660 ISGLVA
+660 ISALVA
-666 ASNTNPLNGITAGA
+666 ASQSNPLNGVSFGA

-690 IQIATNVV
+690 IQIVTNVV
-698 KAKQLLSSPG
+698 KAKQILSSPG
-708 TTPSGGGGGGA
+708 STPAAGGGGGG
-719 ESGGGGGG
+719 GGGGD
-727 ASAAATAL
+727 ATSTATAL

-743 SANTGGTMSAGGS
+743 SANTGGTMNAGGG